1 MGLLYFFFFFFSSG
15 NGLLGF
21 DKSNHYS
28 SGTIYHSKI
37 FHFFCFIMN
46 NMNKKLF
53 VGNLDFD
60 VKDIELEE
68 LFKTVAKVLTAEIVR
83 FFDKKS
89 KGFGFVEMETVEE
102 AQKAVEKLNETD
114 FRGRKII
121 VSYARLPQSP
131 LTK

>member
-1 MGLLYFFFFFFSSG
+1 
-15 NGLLGF
+15 
-21 DKSNHYS
+21 
-28 SGTIYHSKI
+28 
-37 FHFFCFIMN
+37 
-46 NMNKKLF
+46 MNKKLF

-68 LFKTVAKVLTAEIVR
+68 LFKTVGKVITAEIVR

-102 AQKAVEKLNETD
+102 AKTAIEKLNDSE

-121 VSYARLPQSP
+121 VDEFKASP
-131 LTK
+131 KF